1 MNNMINEYLIIYIL
15 LTSVIWAI
23 ICFFYKKRYKDF
35 ESTFLDSVNN
45 ISIILNSKK
54 VINMNKRGLTF
65 FGVSSVE
72 NFNNSYP
79 SISYL
84 FIEEMGCLGKHTL
97 GRDWLKNIDIKKN
110 DTFKVK
116 LLNREDKEFYYFD
129 IKISKIP
136 FSNEFLII
144 FNDITTIINEKN
156 RAERDAVQD
165 ALTGIYNRVKLNKIL
180 PDFIFGANKYDKYF
194 SVILFDIDHFKNV
207 NDTYGHS
214 VGDSVLKELTHTIK
228 NSLRDSDMFVR
239 WGGEEFL
246 ILLYITHLDDA
257 LKLASRLR
265 KSVEERPFLHVGNIT
280 CSFGVTEF
288 RAGDTDTILL
298 NRVDE
303 ALYEAKN
310 SGRNRVVQK

>member
-1 MNNMINEYLIIYIL
+1 MDYEYIIIAYIV
-15 LTSVIWAI
+15 LTFVIWTLI
-23 ICFFYKKRYKDF
+23 YRFYKKRYKDF

-54 VINMNKRGLTF
+54 VINMNKRGLIF
-65 FGVSSVE
+65 FGVSSIDD
-72 NFNNSYP
+72 FNKLYS
-79 SISYL
+79 SISCF
-84 FIEEMGCLGKHTL
+84 FIEEYDCLGKHTL
-97 GRDWLKNIDIKKN
+97 GKDWLKNIDIKEN

-116 LLNREDKEFYYFD
+116 LLNREDKEFYYFY

-136 FSNEFLII
+136 FYNEYLII
-144 FNDITTIINEKN
+144 FNDITRIIKEKN

-180 PDFIFGANKYDKYF
+180 PDFIFSANKYDKYF
-194 SVILFDIDHFKNV
+194 SIILFDIDHFKNV

-228 NSLRDSDMFVR
+228 NSLRDRGIFVR

-246 ILLYITHLDDA
+246 ILLQITHLADA
-257 LKLASRLR
+257 VKLASRLR
-265 KSVEERPFLHVGNIT
+265 KSVEEHTFLHVGNIT

-310 SGRNRVVQK
+310 SGRNRVIQK